1 MNKSEILQSAL
12 AGRHQEIL
20 EYQINIDNYARAIAK
35 IDADYADRLDLADF
49 REHLQSLL
57 TSSRLEQT
65 KSIIIRDVIT
75 EQLNELEQS

>member
-20 EYQINIDNYARAIAK
+20 EYQINIDNYTRAIAK
-35 IDADYADRLDLADF
+35 IDADYADRPDLADF
-49 REHLQSLL
+49 REHLQNLL
-57 TSSRLEQT
+57 TSSKLEQT